1 MGLVAGRIL
10 LMPKGR
16 YDENKLYQILDAV
29 SYDNKLWIAKKSNL
43 IGIQPSKENS
53 DSWMFAVDG
62 TYDITELQESVV
74 KLNAQILEKSDHST
88 VLTATLLNSD

>member
-10 LMPKGR
+10 LMPKGC

-43 IGIQPSKENS
+43 IGN
-53 DSWMFAVDG
+53 DDDDDDG
-62 TYDITELQESVV
+62 FSFL
-74 KLNAQILEKSDHST
+74 
-88 VLTATLLNSD
+88 